1 MPPYQDLITKAL
13 LDAIGEE
20 QISIWSAFA
29 AQTILDINSTLGA
42 RTSEAYRELLSRA
55 AVAGKSLCIN
65 LHDIGKLSKE
75 HMEAVKITL
84 VRKWGSEKDAI
95 RTQTISQGINQA
107 IRNNPIIT
115 SKLMTLVEALEAS
128 QTSDQSRILPSPEVD
143 FFFAHN
149 PVHGG
154 MGSLKL
160 ALSMEGPGVDLA
172 NSFAFVTAA
181 AHLYNAADKI
191 ELLRDR
197 LGVLDK
203 VIDDH
208 VDQIF
213 GGKRPGLELGG
224 W

>member
-20 QISIWSAFA
+20 QISAWSVFA
-29 AQTILDINSTLGA
+29 AQTIFDINSTLGA
-42 RTSEAYRELLSRA
+42 RSSEAYRELLSRA
-55 AVAGKSLCIN
+55 AVAEKSLSIN
-65 LHDIGKLSKE
+65 LYDVGKLSKE
-75 HMEAVKITL
+75 HREAVKIAL
-84 VRKWGSEKDAI
+84 FRKWGSEKDAI

-128 QTSDQSRILPSPEVD
+128 QISDESRILPSPEAD
-143 FFFAHN
+143 FFAHN
-149 PVHGG
+149 PVHRG
-154 MGSLKL
+154 MESLKL
-160 ALSMEGPGVDLA
+160 ALSMEGPRVDLA

-181 AHLYNAADKI
+181 AHLYNSVDEM

-208 VDQIF
+208 VDQLF
-213 GGKRPGLELGG
+213 GGKRPGL
-224 W
+224 